1 MHEMKFNLMEV
12 SMWRV
17 LLMALLLAGCAQLPP
32 TQADIQAKRFESVAD
47 KSVIYVVRT
56 PMDSWESSGVALD
69 NAQISTHRGTYY
81 RWEVPPGTH
90 RVAGTGFG
98 TAAVTLTT
106 AAGKIYFVE
115 HTVLGDKDDGGVT
128 NTRLKAIDDQYGRA
142 LVAHAE
148 ILR

>member
-1 MHEMKFNLMEV
+1 MTFNLTEA

-17 LLMALLLAGCAQLPP
+17 FSIALLLAGCAQLPQSP
-32 TQADIQAKRFESVAD
+32 ADMQAKRFESVAD

-81 RWEVPPGTH
+81 RWEVAPGTH
-90 RVAGTGFG
+90 RVSGTGFG
-98 TAAVTLTT
+98 TAAVTLNT
-106 AAGKIYFVE
+106 APGKIYFVE

-128 NTRLKAIDDQYGRA
+128 NTRLWEINDQSGRA
-142 LVAHAE
+142 
-148 ILR
+148 